1 MHVRPY
7 LANYAALGLAQ
18 ATLATGDTRFVAAA
32 WKWLDW
38 YQRHEGA
45 GGYVYDYDRNSSGIL
60 VSINDMDSTDAYA
73 GTFLTAVQ
81 AAYAVSGDIKAVR
94 SLRVAVAAATQAIY
108 STQQPSGL
116 TWAKPSWP
124 VAYLMDQAET
134 YAGLRSAV
142 VLFRLLGDSPGA
154 TRADRA
160 AARLHAGVDG
170 LWNPSTLS
178 YDWAEHANGARVS
191 TDWHN
196 LYPDALQQVWAVAY
210 GLVSPARAAA
220 LMARFEANQTSWDSP
235 LTLAVLDGV
244 RQPTGYWAVGGW
256 AYLRISNTSRAAAA
270 QQRIRSAAA
279 STLRAWPFTPADA
292 GQLINLGAM
301 NLTLLPS

>member
-1 MHVRPY
+1 MHMRPY

-18 ATLATGDTRFVAAA
+18 ATQATGDTKFVTAA
-32 WKWLDW
+32 WQWLTW

-45 GGYVYDYDRNSSGIL
+45 SGYVFDYDRDSSGTL
-60 VSINDMDSTDAYA
+60 VSTRDMDSTDAYA

-94 SLRVAVAAATQAIY
+94 SLRAAVAAAVQAIY

-142 VLFRLLGDSPGA
+142 VLLRILGDSAGA

-160 AARLHAGVDG
+160 AARLRAGVDH
-170 LWNPSTLS
+170 LWNPSTSS
-178 YDWAEHANGARVS
+178 YDWAEHADGARVP

-196 LYPDALQQVWAVAY
+196 LYPDGLQQVWAVAY
-210 GLVSPARAAA
+210 GLVSPARAVA
-220 LMARFEANQTSWDSP
+220 LMAQFEAHQTSWDSP
-235 LTLAVLDGV
+235 GAPAVVDGV
-244 RQPTGYWAVGGW
+244 RQPAGYWAVGGW
-256 AYLRISNTSRAAAA
+256 AYLRIGKISRAAAA
-270 QQRIRSAAA
+270 EQRIRSAAA
-279 STLRAWPFTPADA
+279 SSLRAWPFTPADA